1 VPGRRAAAALG
12 LALAVACALPAGAE
26 VRVRW
31 LGVAGFTL
39 SAGETTLAHDPYLS
53 RPGQLRTLFRSYVP
67 DEAVLGRFVGA
78 GSPAPELAHASV
90 YLVGHSHYDHLGDVP
105 WLALHSGGRV
115 VGSATSAAIA
125 RAYGLPEERAVIASP
140 GAVLEEGAFEVRV
153 IASQHAK
160 VFLGRVPL
168 EGELT
173 EPPEAPIHALSFKLG
188 DARAYLVT
196 ERASGLR
203 ILLLSSANRSA
214 AALEKL
220 GEAVAP
226 VDLVLAAASG
236 RDPDYA
242 RDLVRTL
249 RPRLVVPHHFDDFTV
264 PIDDPAAGAPRDEA
278 DLAAFEQELRAAAA
292 SESVTLEVRR
302 PQLFQTISISRR
314 EGDSRRGR
322 TSIFRNAPP
331 GEW

>member
-1 VPGRRAAAALG
+1 MPGRRATAALG
-12 LALAVACALPAGAE
+12 LALACALPAGAE

-53 RPGQLRTLFRSYVP
+53 RPGLLRTLFRSYVP

-78 GSPAPELAHASV
+78 GSPAPELAHASL

-105 WLALHSGGRV
+105 WLALRSGGRV
-115 VGSATSAAIA
+115 VGSATTAAIA
-125 RAYGLPEERAVIASP
+125 RAYGLPEGRALIASP

-153 IASQHAK
+153 VASQHAK
-160 VFLGRVPL
+160 VLLGRVPF

-173 EPPEAPIHALSFKLG
+173 EPPEAPIRASAFKLG
-188 DARAYLVT
+188 DARGYLVT

-220 GEAVAP
+220 GQAVAP

-264 PIDDPAAGAPRDEA
+264 PIDAPTAGAPRDED
-278 DLAAFEQELRAAAA
+278 DLAAFEEELRAAVT
-292 SESVTLEVRR
+292 SENLTVDVRR
-302 PQLFQTISISRR
+302 PKLFQLLTIRR
-314 EGDSRRGR
+314 
-322 TSIFRNAPP
+322 
-331 GEW
+331 